1 MTNLTEL
8 SKKVYQ
14 LQIEKGWCKPDEKR
28 DIEDLKILILSEA
41 FEAFEAY
48 RKGNY
53 CQLKK
58 DTHFNIILYS
68 LNNSKQEIDTT
79 GFKELIKD
87 TFEDEIADVAIRALD
102 LAGYLGLDFQGA
114 IFEDVPVYC
123 VMMDKVEF
131 PKYLDSFKNYL
142 TNYDQSFIE
151 EKGSSWVNFNNST
164 QKVNNSFIVN
174 ILSWCKEMANTFD
187 FDLMQHIELKLAYNK
202 TRPFRHGGK
211 VV

>member
-58 DTHFNIILYS
+58 DTHLSTILYS
-68 LNNSKQEIDTT
+68 LNSFGGEGVKVDTS
-79 GFKELIKD
+79 GFKHLIKD

-102 LAGYLGLDFQGA
+102 LAGYLGVNVSELHEVRAVAD
-114 IFEDVPVYC
+114 
-123 VMMDKVEF
+123 F
-131 PKYLDSFKNYL
+131 PKELIRL
-142 TNYDQSFIE
+142 TEMIATTLKVGCYFVNSVLRWCYAQSI
-151 EKGSSWVNFNNST
+151 
-164 QKVNNSFIVN
+164 QH
-174 ILSWCKEMANTFD
+174 D

>member
-8 SKKVYQ
+8 SKRVYQ
-14 LQIEKGWCKPDEKR
+14 LQIDKGWCKPNEKR

-48 RKGNY
+48 RKRDHSPN
-53 CQLKK
+53 
-58 DTHFNIILYS
+58 TN
-68 LNNSKQEIDTT
+68 
-79 GFKELIKD
+79 ELVFIHSQIKHWSRGENQTFRDEIKD

-102 LAGYLGLDFQGA
+102 LAGYLNLDFA
-114 IFEDVPVYC
+114 TTLNSNYPATY
-123 VMMDKVEF
+123 KKREF
-131 PKYLDSFKNYL
+131 PMMMR
-142 TNYDQSFIE
+142 
-151 EKGSSWVNFNNST
+151 NFTHRITVQFGREVDTIMVKSIL
-164 QKVNNSFIVN
+164 KWCVELSN
-174 ILSWCKEMANTFD
+174 IFD